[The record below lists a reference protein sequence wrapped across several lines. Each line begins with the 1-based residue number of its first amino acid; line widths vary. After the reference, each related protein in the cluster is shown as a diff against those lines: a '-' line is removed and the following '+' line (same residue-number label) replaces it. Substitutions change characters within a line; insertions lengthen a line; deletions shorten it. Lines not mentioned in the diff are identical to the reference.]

1 MDERGPSGLERLAA
15 GAVSALQRVGLH
27 RLAYSAPLRRLGKR
41 FLLRADEGPCVRRI
55 ASGLGRGLKLRV
67 LPETPKSYWLGTHE
81 PDMQAALRESIRP
94 GMTVYDCGANVGYF
108 SVMFARLVGEGGR
121 VYAFE
126 PSPSSVEC
134 LDAARTLNDFRQ
146 MEVVAAAVWE
156 KKGTLRFVRGGTD
169 ASLVSDHVEGV
180 FGDAHDGEPAAG
192 CFVDVAATSLDE
204 FVYEENHPPPD
215 FIKLDVEGAEG
226 KAVSGARRL
235 LAERR
240 PGLLLEIHGAPGRE
254 VWEIL
259 RELNYTSTN
268 IANGRVPETA
278 EEFAVWIRQYLA
290 LPLRDGAAVEP
301 AAGRGLA
308 G

>member
-1 MDERGPSGLERLAA
+1 MDEHRPSRLEQLTA
-15 GAVSALQRVGLH
+15 GAVSTLQRVGLG

-41 FLLRADEGPCVRRI
+41 LLLRADEQPCVRQI

-81 PDMQAALRESIRP
+81 PHMQATLQKSIRP

-108 SVMFARLVGEGGR
+108 SVMFARLVGEGGH
-121 VYAFE
+121 VFAFE
-126 PSPSSVEC
+126 PSPASVEC
-134 LDAARTLNDFRQ
+134 LNAARELNGFPQ
-146 MEVVAAAVWE
+146 MEVVPAAVWE
-156 KKGTLRFVRGGTD
+156 RAETLRFVRGGAD
-169 ASLVSDHVEGV
+169 MSLVSDHVEGV
-180 FGDAHDGEPAAG
+180 FGETLGGAPTLEQL
-192 CFVDVAATSLDE
+192 VDVPAISLDE
-204 FVYEENHPPPD
+204 FVYGEKHPLPD

-226 KAVSGARRL
+226 KAVSGARRV

-268 IANGRVPETA
+268 IANGQVPETA

-290 LPLRDGAAVEP
+290 LPN
-301 AAGRGLA
+301 
-308 G
+308 

>member
-1 MDERGPSGLERLAA
+1 MSTDEYRPSRLEQLTAR
-15 GAVSALQRVGLH
+15 AVSALQRMGLG
-27 RLAYSAPLRRLGKR
+27 RLAYSAPLRHLGKR
-41 FLLRADEGPCVRRI
+41 FLLRADKNPCVRQI
-55 ASGLGRGLKLRV
+55 ASGLGQGLKLRV

-81 PDMQAALRESIRP
+81 PHMQAALRKSIRP

-108 SVMFARLVGEGGR
+108 SVMFAQSVGESGR
-121 VYAFE
+121 VFAFE
-126 PSPSSVEC
+126 PSPASVEC
-134 LDAARTLNDFRQ
+134 LDAARALNGFIH

-156 KKGTLRFVRGGTD
+156 RTEVLRFVRGGAD

-180 FGDAHDGEPAAG
+180 FGDAGDGKPEAER
-192 CFVDVAATSLDE
+192 FVDVRAISLDE

-226 KAVSGARRL
+226 KAISGARRL
-235 LAERR
+235 LTERR

-268 IANGRVPETA
+268 IITGRVPETA
-278 EEFAVWIRQYLA
+278 EEFAVWISQYLA
-290 LPLRDGAAVEP
+290 LPD
-301 AAGRGLA
+301 
-308 G
+308 

>member
-1 MDERGPSGLERLAA
+1 MSAGEHRPSRRERLTAA
-15 GAVSALQRVGLH
+15 AVSALQRAGLDG
-27 RLAYSAPLRRLGKR
+27 LAYSAPLRRLGKR
-41 FLLRADEGPCVRRI
+41 FLLRDDARPRARQI
-55 ASGLGRGLKLRV
+55 ASGLGRGLALRV

-81 PDMQAALRESIRP
+81 PHMQAALRASIRP

-126 PSPSSVEC
+126 PSPASAEC
-134 LDAARTLNDFRQ
+134 LAAARELNGFRNL
-146 MEVVAAAVWE
+146 EVVPAAVWE
-156 KKGTLRFVRGGTD
+156 KGGTLRFVRGGAD

-180 FGDAHDGEPAAG
+180 FGDALDGGADAG
-192 CFVDVAATSLDE
+192 SFVDVAAVSLDE
-204 FVYEENHPPPD
+204 FVYEGNHPPPD

-226 KAVSGARRL
+226 RAVGGARRL

-254 VWEIL
+254 VWEVL
-259 RELNYTSTN
+259 REFDYTPTN
-268 IANGRVPETA
+268 IADGRVPETA

-290 LPLRDGAAVEP
+290 LPN
-301 AAGRGLA
+301 
-308 G
+308 